1 MKEQLKSTL
10 KEAMKARDQ
19 VKMDTLRGLLCAIQ
33 YEEIQAGVN
42 DLDPAGIITVLKREV
57 KKKQEEID
65 FAKQAARAEA
75 IDRAQKDLVVLE
87 AFLPKQMS
95 AADLEGH
102 IKSFTVSTPGANM
115 GSIMKFLK
123 EKFDGQY
130 DGKLAS
136 DLAKKLI

>member
-19 VKMDTLRGLLCAIQ
+19 VKMDTLRGLLSAIQ

-57 KKKQEEID
+57 KKKQEEIE
-65 FAKQAARAEA
+65 FAKQSGRAEA
-75 IDRAQKDLVVLE
+75 IERSQKDLTVLE

-102 IKSFTVSTPGANM
+102 IKSFTASTPGANM

-136 DLAKKLI
+136 ELAKKLI